1 VHGGTESRAT
11 RADVGAAVG
20 AAAFLAIVSPLA
32 EDTDRFSTPGLV
44 LCAVAGLAFAIR
56 RPYPRLTLLVVTA
69 AVGAY
74 ILAGEPGGPIH
85 AASFVAA
92 VNLGARTPT
101 RVWLPA
107 SLASVAVLGAA
118 QWVSEGFGLSHLPL
132 LALLVLL
139 PRIAA
144 DAASARRLRQEA
156 GEEHTRRRIAEE
168 RLRIAREVHDVV
180 GHGLASIALRAGAAE
195 HVADRDPDEARAALR
210 AIRQVSKDSL
220 AELGSLLGVLRGN
233 GDAVERAPM
242 PDLDAVPGLVA
253 RLREAGMPV
262 ELDVRGTATPVP
274 DVVGAAGYRIVQEAL
289 TNVARHAG
297 AGTRARVRL
306 ERAAG
311 RVEVEVVD
319 DGPGAVPPHCDGG
332 GLTGMRERAAV
343 LGGAFE
349 AGPAPRGGFRVW
361 ASLPAVAP

>member
-1 VHGGTESRAT
+1 VT
-11 RADVGAAVG
+11 RADLGAAAGAAV
-20 AAAFLAIVSPLA
+20 FLTIVSPLA
-32 EDTDRFSTPGLV
+32 EDTSRFSTLGHV

-56 RPYPRLTLLVVTA
+56 RPYPRLTLLIVTA
-69 AVGAY
+69 TVAAY
-74 ILAGEPGGPIH
+74 VLARQPGGPIH
-85 AASFVAA
+85 ATVFVAM
-92 VNLGARTPT
+92 VDLGARSPT

-107 SLASVAVLGAA
+107 SLAAAAVLGAA
-118 QWVSEGFGLSHLPL
+118 QWISEGFGLSHLPL

-156 GEEHTRRRIAEE
+156 GEEQTRRRIAEE

-195 HVADRDPDEARAALR
+195 HVADRDPGEARAALR

-220 AELGSLLGVLRGN
+220 AELGSLLGVLRGE
-233 GDAVERAPM
+233 GGSAERAPM

-253 RLREAGMPV
+253 RLRDAGLPV
-262 ELDVRGTATPVP
+262 ELQVEGAVTPVP
-274 DVVGAAGYRIVQEAL
+274 EVVGAAGYRIVQEAL

-297 AGTRARVRL
+297 AGAHARVRL
-306 ERAAG
+306 ARAAG
-311 RVEVEVVD
+311 RIEVEVVD
-319 DGPGAVPPHCDGG
+319 DGPGAGQGPCDGG

-349 AGPAPRGGFRVW
+349 AGPASQGGFRVW
-361 ASLPAVAP
+361 ASLPAVPP

>member
-1 VHGGTESRAT
+1 
-11 RADVGAAVG
+11 
-20 AAAFLAIVSPLA
+20 
-32 EDTDRFSTPGLV
+32 
-44 LCAVAGLAFAIR
+44 VAGLAFAIR
-56 RPYPRLTLLVVTA
+56 RPYPRLTLLIVTA
-69 AVGAY
+69 TVGAY

-101 RVWLPA
+101 RVWLPS
-107 SLASVAVLGAA
+107 SLAAVAVLGAA
-118 QWVSEGFGLSHLPL
+118 QWISEGFSLSHLPL

-156 GEEHTRRRIAEE
+156 GEEQTRRRIAEE

-180 GHGLASIALRAGAAE
+180 GHSLASIALRAGAAE
-195 HVADRDPDEARAALR
+195 HVADRDPDEARAALH

-220 AELGSLLGVLRGN
+220 AELGSLLGVLRAN
-233 GDAVERAPM
+233 GDAIEPAPM
-242 PDLDAVPGLVA
+242 PDLDAVPSLVA

-262 ELDVRGTATPVP
+262 ELEVQGAGTPVP
-274 DVVGAAGYRIVQEAL
+274 EVVGAAGYRIVQEAL

-297 AGTRARVRL
+297 AGTRAWVRL
-306 ERAAG
+306 ARAAG

-319 DGPGAVPPHCDGG
+319 DGPGAAPSHCDGG

-349 AGPAPRGGFRVW
+349 AGPSPRGGFRVW